1 MTEKIE
7 DLKYY
12 FYREYDGPETNI
24 RLKNN
29 YHKSNT
35 NINNKTIYLRLHTII
50 FFAIFHLIPF

>member
-12 FYREYDGPETNI
+12 SYREYDGPETNI

-35 NINNKTIYLRLHTII
+35 NINSQKYI
-50 FFAIFHLIPF
+50 